1 MIACTKRG
9 HGTDTSADPSA
20 DYLQT
25 HTHYHT
31 QSQAKTQ
38 MQQPEHTAFARTHIP

>member
-9 HGTDTSADPSA
+9 HSTDTSTDPRA

-38 MQQPEHTAFARTHIP
+38 TQQPEHTALARTHIF